1 MMRFRVR
8 GLAAWLFA
16 MLPALASAAPALSP
30 MSLRYDVAWGS
41 VPLGEGQL
49 TLGTTS
55 EDCYRYELRT
65 EPIGLI
71 AWTYGA
77 PSEVSEF
84 CVRGQQLVPSRMSFS
99 NPKRRKDGF
108 TLDFDFAKG
117 QVLGGRNGPLAIEPG
132 TVDRLSVQQ
141 AGRLWVKANAG
152 KADPGRVVLTVAD
165 HKRVKAYTFAIGG
178 RGTVETP
185 AGRFAAIR
193 FERVDDPKTTLR
205 FWLAPELDYMP
216 VKVENLEDGD
226 PKLNLSLRKRPAP
239 QP

>member
-1 MMRFRVR
+1 MTRF
-8 GLAAWLFA
+8 LARRFALSLFA
-16 MLPALASAAPALSP
+16 MLPALASAAQALSP

-49 TLGTTS
+49 TLSTTS

-84 CVRGQQLVPSRMSFS
+84 CVRGQRLVPSRMSFT
-99 NPKRRKDGF
+99 NPKRKKDGF

-117 QVLGGRNGPLAIEPG
+117 QVLGGRNGPLAIEAG

-178 RGTVETP
+178 RGQVETP
-185 AGRFAAIR
+185 AGRFDAIR
-193 FERVDDPKTTLR
+193 FERIDDPKTTLR

-226 PKLNLSLRKRPAP
+226 PKLNLTLRKRP
-239 QP
+239 

>member
-1 MMRFRVR
+1 MMRF
-8 GLAAWLFA
+8 LARRFA
-16 MLPALASAAPALSP
+16 LSLIALLPALASAAPALSP

-49 TLGTTS
+49 TLSTTS

-84 CVRGQQLVPSRMSFS
+84 CVRGQRLVPSRMSFS
-99 NPKRRKDGF
+99 NPKRKKDGF

-117 QVLGGRNGPLAIEPG
+117 QVLGGRNGPLAIEAG

-152 KADPGRVVLTVAD
+152 KADPGTVVLTVAD

-178 RGTVETP
+178 RGQVETP
-185 AGRFAAIR
+185 AGRFDAIR
-193 FERVDDPKTTLR
+193 FERIDDPKTTLR

-226 PKLNLSLRKRPAP
+226 PKLNLTLRKRP
-239 QP
+239 

>member
-1 MMRFRVR
+1 MMRF
-8 GLAAWLFA
+8 LARRFA
-16 MLPALASAAPALSP
+16 LSLIALLPALASAAPALSP

-49 TLGTTS
+49 SLNTVEGG
-55 EDCYRYELRT
+55 DCYRYELRT
-65 EPIGLI
+65 DPIGLI

-84 CVRGQQLVPSRMSFS
+84 CVRGQRLVPSRMSFS
-99 NPKRRKDGF
+99 NPKRKKDGF

-117 QVLGGRNGPLAIEPG
+117 QVLGGRNGPLAIEAG

-152 KADPGRVVLTVAD
+152 KADPGTVVLTVAD

-178 RGTVETP
+178 RGQVETP
-185 AGRFAAIR
+185 AGRFDAIR
-193 FERVDDPKTTLR
+193 FERIDDPKTTLR

-226 PKLNLSLRKRPAP
+226 PKLNLTLRKRP
-239 QP
+239 